1 MRYGGRVNW
10 LFGAV
15 AAIASRDTQVR
26 DDGVALLVRLAPRPE
41 GSPRRLERRPVEIG
55 VRVAQVESA
64 PHVNDLWVPLEQCSF
79 DAGSGL
85 EPPGLEQ
92 ARRGIAEARW
102 RLEESR
108 RVAREAEEA
117 AAKVRAEADARM
129 WSGWTDRQAVNSAEG
144 TQDPT
149 VRRRLPDVLK
159 EKLDSTRA
167 LSQAMPG
174 TRPSVL
180 SLDDLEAW
188 DARHQAVSDQLRHVL
203 RVHGI
208 QYLDSYPEWVSGVDG
223 QWAEGLPERL
233 VDPAWAALHRASVV
247 FSAPVDSIADP
258 FVDREGVIVQ
268 LLVGH
273 GFITLSDVD
282 RLHRYQSTHRP
293 GLGH

>member
-1 MRYGGRVNW
+1 MRG
-10 LFGAV
+10 
-15 AAIASRDTQVR
+15 
-26 DDGVALLVRLAPRPE
+26 DGVALLVRLALRPE

-55 VRVAQVESA
+55 VRVAQVEGA

-85 EPPGLEQ
+85 KPPGLEQ
-92 ARRGIAEARW
+92 ACRGITEARLL
-102 RLEESR
+102 LEETR

-117 AAKVRAEADARM
+117 AAKARAEADARM
-129 WSGWTDRQAVNSAEG
+129 WSGWSDRRAVNSAEG
-144 TQDPT
+144 TQDAT
-149 VRRRLPDVLK
+149 GHYQLPDVLK

-167 LSQAMPG
+167 LSQTMPG

-180 SLDDLEAW
+180 SLADLDAWEAH
-188 DARHQAVSDQLRHVL
+188 RQAVSDQLRHVL

-258 FVDREGVIVQ
+258 GVDREGVIVQ
-268 LLVGH
+268 LLVDH
-273 GFITLSDVD
+273 GFIALSGVA

-293 GLGH
+293 GLGR